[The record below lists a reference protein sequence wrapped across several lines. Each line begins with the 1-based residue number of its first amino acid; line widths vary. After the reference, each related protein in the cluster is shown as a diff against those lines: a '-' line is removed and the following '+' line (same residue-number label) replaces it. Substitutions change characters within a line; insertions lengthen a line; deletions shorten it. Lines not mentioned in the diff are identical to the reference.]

1 MLGFCCCTQAFS
13 SCDEQELLFFVVYQL
28 LIVLTSS
35 VAEHRYAG
43 FSSWGMWA
51 QWLWL
56 MGSRLLAQ

>member
-13 SCDEQELLFFVVYQL
+13 SCDEQGLLFFVVYQL
-28 LIVLTSS
+28 LIVLTS

>member
-13 SCDEQELLFFVVYQL
+13 SCDEQGLLFL
-28 LIVLTSS
+28 LVHRLLVLTSF
-35 VAEHRYAG
+35 VAEHRYIG
-43 FSSWGMWA
+43 FSSWGIWA